1 MNSVRDA
8 IVNIHRGRIGHPDEL
23 STLRLR
29 EELQR
34 VAVNLYCTAP
44 DDDLADGLAH
54 LIRLI
59 KRAEAALSPE
69 AAACEHDYA
78 FVSDLVFKKLSPEE
92 IRTLREELDDY
103 WFEKYW
109 R

>member
-8 IVNIHRGRIGHPDEL
+8 IVNMHHGRIGHPDEL
-23 STLRLR
+23 STSRLC

-44 DDDLADGLAH
+44 DDDLADGLSH

-59 KRAEAALSPE
+59 KRAEAALTPG
-69 AAACEHDYA
+69 APAHTHDYD
-78 FVSDLVFKKLSPEE
+78 FVSDLVFKKLAPEE
-92 IRTLREELDDY
+92 IRSLREELDDY